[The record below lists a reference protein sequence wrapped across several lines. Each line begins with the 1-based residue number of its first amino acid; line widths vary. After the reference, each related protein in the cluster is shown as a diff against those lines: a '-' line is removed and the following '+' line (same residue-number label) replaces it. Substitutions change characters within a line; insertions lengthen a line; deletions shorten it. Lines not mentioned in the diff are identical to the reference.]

1 MKNSIVRDGTGRSF
15 LGPFIL
21 IASLFFLWGFAH
33 SILDVLN
40 KHFQDVLVIS
50 KARSGLVQATVYG
63 GYFLMALPAG
73 SIIRRWGYRAGIVL
87 GLVLYGIG
95 ALMFIPGGRMMS
107 FPFFL
112 LCLFVIGCG
121 LTCLETSA
129 NPYVTVLGEKRSA
142 ARRLNLAQSLN
153 GLGWIA
159 GPLVGG
165 LLILGDSSD
174 ISLPYAVIGMVV
186 LVLGL
191 VFSRLRLPDTS
202 EADNDGGADSGND
215 AAAAAANDAA
225 AVNDTASAKGR
236 AGSIWSVPTFR
247 YGVPALFFYVAAQ
260 TGINS
265 FFINYVTESGAGI
278 LPQTAALM
286 LSFGGMGLFMAGRL
300 IGSAAMDRIS
310 PRSMML
316 VCSAGALVCMAA
328 TIFCSGYAGI
338 AALCLTYLFESV
350 MFPTIFSM
358 ALTDIRGEGTKTA
371 SSFLI
376 MSIVGGAIA
385 PVLMGLAGENDMAA
399 GFLIPLGCFVI
410 VGAYSAAYR
419 HLHRKHIA

>member
-1 MKNSIVRDGTGRSF
+1 MAADGEDIQIMSSIVRDSSGRNY
-15 LGPFIL
+15 LVPFIL
-21 IASLFFLWGFAH
+21 VTSLFFLWGFAH
-33 SILDVLN
+33 GILDVLN

-73 SIIRRWGYRAGIVL
+73 RIIRRWGYRTGIVL

-95 ALMFIPGGRMMS
+95 ALMFVPGARLMS

-129 NPYVTVLGEKRSA
+129 NPYATVLGNRDSA
-142 ARRLNLAQSLN
+142 VRRLNLAQSFN

-159 GPLVGG
+159 GPLAGG
-165 LLILGDSSD
+165 LIILGEDSD
-174 ISLPYAVIGMVV
+174 ISLPYAVIGCVV

-191 VFSRLRLPDTS
+191 VFSRLRLPSVDTS
-202 EADNDGGADSGND
+202 DASPEDESGNPD
-215 AAAAAANDAA
+215 R
-225 AVNDTASAKGR
+225 KP
-236 AGSIWSVPTFR
+236 IWKVRTFR

-265 FFINYVTESGAGI
+265 FFINYVTEADSGIG
-278 LPQTAALM
+278 PQTAALM

-300 IGSAAMDRIS
+300 LGTVIMGKLRPWKMILGCA
-310 PRSMML
+310 
-316 VCSAGALVCMAA
+316 AGAAVCMVL
-328 TIFCSGYAGI
+328 TILCGGTFGI
-338 AALCLTYLFESV
+338 AALCATYLFESV

-358 ALTDIRGEGTKTA
+358 ALADIRGEDTKTA
-371 SSFLI
+371 SSYLI
-376 MSIVGGAIA
+376 MSIVGGAVS
-385 PVLMGLAGENDMAA
+385 PVLMGLLGEARMSA
-399 GFLIPLGCFVI
+399 GFVLPLMCFI
-410 VGAYSAAYR
+410 FIAIYAATYKR
-419 HLHRKHIA
+419 